1 MTSSASPGLARLN
14 EAAAPAAARLLR
26 EVCGSTAWCAA
37 VAAGRPYADLAGL
50 LAASDAAMAALTAA
64 DLAEA
69 MAAHPPIGRPAPGDP
84 ASAREQSGVA
94 DAERAELL
102 RLNAEYQQAHGH
114 VFLIRAAGRTGAQ
127 MLAALQERIG
137 NDPDTEREIVRTEL
151 AAINRI
157 RLTRLAGPA
166 ADPEP
171 AQTPAASGTAETPDA
186 ATTPDTSTPA
196 ASISTHILDTSRGR
210 PAAGVDVTLSVRAG
224 AAAPWTAL
232 GAGTTDADGRCT
244 DLPAPTEGTTHVRL
258 DFAVE
263 PYLARTRAD
272 ADPRTRQA
280 TDHRTDA
287 RTSQAEAQQDAPRT
301 DSGPRDSGVF
311 FPEVAVVFAVAAG
324 EHFHVPMLLNPF
336 GYSVYRG
343 S

>member
-1 MTSSASPGLARLN
+1 MTSSTSPGLARLN
-14 EAAAPAAARLLR
+14 DAAAPAAAQLLR

-84 ASAREQSGVA
+84 ASAREQSGVG

-127 MLAALQERIG
+127 MLAALKGRIG

-151 AAINRI
+151 AGINRI
-157 RLTRLAGPA
+157 RLTRLAGA
-166 ADPEP
+166 AAEPET
-171 AQTPAASGTAETPDA
+171 AQTPAAADAAATPDA
-186 ATTPDTSTPA
+186 TTPT
-196 ASISTHILDTSRGR
+196 ASVSTHILDTSRGR
-210 PAAGVDVTLSVRAG
+210 PAPGVDVTLSVRAG
-224 AAAPWTAL
+224 ATAPWTVL
-232 GAGTTDADGRCT
+232 GAGTTDADGRCA
-244 DLPAPTEGTTHVRL
+244 DLPAPPEGTTHVRL

-263 PYLARTRAD
+263 PYLARTRHAT
-272 ADPRTRQA
+272 DPRTRPA
-280 TDHRTDA
+280 TDPRPHTATDT
-287 RTSQAEAQQDAPRT
+287 RTSPAEAQQDAPRT

-324 EHFHVPMLLNPF
+324 EHFHVPLLLNPF